1 MKLIV
6 ANLKMNMDFKT
17 TLEYVNNVDKSIVV
31 CPSYIYIP
39 YFLKNSIVGAQ
50 DCFIYDT
57 GSYTGYIS
65 PLHLKEMGVQYVI
78 IGHSE
83 RRKVEDDLL
92 INKKIIA
99 AINNGLKVILCIGE
113 NLEEDKNTKLLKQ
126 ISLDLENIPVDNVI
140 IAYEPIWAIGTG
152 VIPTNEQIK
161 ETVTLIKTT
170 IKEKFNKDIKVLYGG
185 SVDIKNIDV
194 LNQIDNVD
202 GFLVGKASIDYEQIN
217 KMNKIVQGE

>member
-92 INKKIIA
+92 IT
-99 AINNGLKVILCIGE
+99 
-113 NLEEDKNTKLLKQ
+113 EDGCEVLSKD
-126 ISLDLENIPVDNVI
+126 I
-140 IAYEPIWAIGTG
+140 
-152 VIPTNEQIK
+152 IK
-161 ETVTLIKTT
+161 EMDEI
-170 IKEKFNKDIKVLYGG
+170 
-185 SVDIKNIDV
+185 
-194 LNQIDNVD
+194 
-202 GFLVGKASIDYEQIN
+202 EQFM
-217 KMNKIVQGE
+217 KLHQ